1 MGGCRTLRLTRHHWT
16 HITDLSEDRWKEM
29 TLWSSSTSA
38 WISTEKAFRLS
49 NRFWIC
55 LKNQQTVKALLSGY
69 LFIYF
74 FFFFYSSHHS
84 DTVSPRFP
92 LRENIPIPYCNI
104 YICRYVHVSELFHV
118 VSTFISVNSCTLFNS
133 LKQLEQLMYLA
144 VCKWLK
150 GSQIA
155 LLYCGDSCK
164 DELYFLGNY
173 IWNLFGIW
181 MWNNEIFASPSLFS
195 SPSVTHPIYNSNIS
209 NVLLRVDQQGVLGF
223 TRATSAL

>member
-1 MGGCRTLRLTRHHWT
+1 MEGNDTLIQLHFSL
-16 HITDLSEDRWKEM
+16 DLHRKSLQIVKPFLNLSQKPADCKSF
-29 TLWSSSTSA
+29 TLW
-38 WISTEKAFRLS
+38 LS
-49 NRFWIC
+49 F
-55 LKNQQTVKALLSGY
+55 Y
-69 LFIYF
+69 LFL
-74 FFFFYSSHHS
+74 FFFYSSHHS

-195 SPSVTHPIYNSNIS
+195 SPSVTHPILY
-209 NVLLRVDQQGVLGF
+209 L
-223 TRATSAL
+223 